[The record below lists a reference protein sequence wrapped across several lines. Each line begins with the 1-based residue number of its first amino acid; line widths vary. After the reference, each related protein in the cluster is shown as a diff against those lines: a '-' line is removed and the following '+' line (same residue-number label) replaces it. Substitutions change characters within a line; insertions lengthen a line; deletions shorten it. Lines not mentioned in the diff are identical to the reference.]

1 VPQAQVAS
9 SEAQLIG
16 YALSRHVP
24 AMQHGFEVITAYGP
38 WRVDGELAQQMAEL
52 MRQHLMN
59 QLATVEARSMSAAQA
74 TTKSAQPVL
83 AVMEA
88 LWPTT
93 GATNK
98 TWPKPA
104 KPRQWL
110 LPAPLRR

>member
-1 VPQAQVAS
+1 MEEDIFDQIASGNAPTATNEVSPAPVPQAQVAS

-59 QLATVEARSMSAAQA
+59 QLATVEARQ
-74 TTKSAQPVL
+74 
-83 AVMEA
+83 
-88 LWPTT
+88 
-93 GATNK
+93 
-98 TWPKPA
+98 
-104 KPRQWL
+104 
-110 LPAPLRR
+110 